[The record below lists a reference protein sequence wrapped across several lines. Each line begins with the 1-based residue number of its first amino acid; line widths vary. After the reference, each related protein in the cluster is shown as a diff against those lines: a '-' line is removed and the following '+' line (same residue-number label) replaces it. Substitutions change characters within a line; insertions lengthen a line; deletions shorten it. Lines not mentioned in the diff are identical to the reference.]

1 MKAFRERFKQH
12 PLQASL
18 NDLWNAI
25 GQVRLP
31 KYSEGEVTEDLET
44 LRTRRD
50 AFARFLRVSSFVAQ
64 TLDHT
69 DASLWTPSS
78 MNVAQTAV
86 NQLKAG
92 LDQFI
97 ATRAIAHLESA
108 ADTALDQFRGTFIPH
123 LRIEPKEAADSFN
136 KFCEK
141 AEETIRSLEEQD
153 KAIKDKEI
161 EITKAH
167 EAFTAQ
173 IAELGAQIEAFKTQF
188 EAQKSRV
195 DDLVTTQSQTF
206 QNSQTERSNLFTQ
219 ERDVRKQSL
228 LEWTKGA
235 DEKLD
240 VLLKTTQT
248 SADAHL
254 AEMEKHKAR
263 AKEILGIV
271 AASGVSGHY
280 KTTATR
286 ELVSAEVLRFLAL
299 VCFGVMGYVIYHV
312 VESLTTPN
320 FRWEMGLFRVGVGL
334 ALLVP
339 AYYCARESA
348 KHREAEKRNR
358 RLQIELA
365 TIEPYLEKLNDDP
378 AMREILKQK
387 ADSYFM
393 GQNHREPNDDLD
405 GAKSAR
411 EMRRFEDRMMEL
423 MKTAITSIAK
433 R

>member
-12 PLQASL
+12 PLHASL
-18 NDLWNAI
+18 NELWTAI
-25 GQVRLP
+25 EQVRLP
-31 KYSEGEVTEDLET
+31 KHSEGEVTEDLET
-44 LRTRRD
+44 LRARRD

-64 TLDHT
+64 TVDHT
-69 DASLWTPSS
+69 DASIWTPSA

-92 LDQFI
+92 LDQFN

-108 ADTALDQFRGTFIPH
+108 ADTALDQFRGTFIPR
-123 LRIEPKEAADSFN
+123 LKIESKEAADSFA

-153 KAIKDKEI
+153 RAIKDKEI

-167 EAFTAQ
+167 EAFTTQ
-173 IAELGAQIEAFKTQF
+173 IVELGAQIEAFKTQF

-195 DDLVTTQSQTF
+195 DDLVTTQSQAF
-206 QNSQTERSNLFTQ
+206 QTSQSERSNLFKQ
-219 ERDVRKQSL
+219 ETDIRKQSL

-235 DEKLD
+235 DEKLEA
-240 VLLKTTQT
+240 LLKVTQT
-248 SADAHL
+248 SADEHL

-280 KTTATR
+280 KNTATR
-286 ELVSAEVLRFLAL
+286 ELISAEILRFLAL

-339 AYYCARESA
+339 AYYCAKESA

-378 AMREILKQK
+378 AMREILKKK

-393 GQNHREPNDDLD
+393 GQLHNEPNDDVEGTL
-405 GAKSAR
+405 ATKELRRR
-411 EMRRFEDRMMEL
+411 EDQVMDL
-423 MKTAITSIAK
+423 LKTIATAVK

>member
-18 NDLWNAI
+18 SDLWTAI
-25 GQVRLP
+25 EQVRLP
-31 KYSEGEVTEDLET
+31 KYSEGEVSDDLET

-64 TLDHT
+64 TIGHT
-69 DASLWTPSS
+69 DPSIWTPSA
-78 MNVAQTAV
+78 MNVAQATV

-92 LDQFI
+92 LDQFN

-108 ADTALDQFRGTFIPH
+108 ADTALDQFRGAFIPR
-123 LRIEPKEAADSFN
+123 LKIKSKEAADSFA

-153 KAIKDKEI
+153 RAIKDKEI
-161 EITKAH
+161 EISKAH
-167 EAFTAQ
+167 EAFTSQ

-195 DDLVTTQSQTF
+195 DDLVTTQSQAF
-206 QNSQTERSNLFTQ
+206 QTSQTERSNLFTQ
-219 ERDVRKQSL
+219 ESDIRKQSL
-228 LEWTKGA
+228 QDWTKGA

-240 VLLKTTQT
+240 ALLKATQT
-248 SADAHL
+248 SADEHL

-280 KTTATR
+280 KNTATR
-286 ELVSAEVLRFLAL
+286 ELISAETLRVLAL
-299 VCFGVMGYVIYHV
+299 ICFGVMGYVIYHV

-339 AYYCARESA
+339 AYYCAKESA

-393 GQNHREPNDDLD
+393 GQNHREPDDDLD
-405 GAKSAR
+405 GSKSSR
-411 EMRRFEDRMMEL
+411 EQRRFEDRMMEL
-423 MKTAITSIAK
+423 MKTAITTIAK

>member
-18 NDLWNAI
+18 NELWTAI
-25 GQVRLP
+25 EQVRLP
-31 KYSEGEVTEDLET
+31 KHSEGEVTEDLET
-44 LRTRRD
+44 LRARRD

-64 TLDHT
+64 TVDHT
-69 DASLWTPSS
+69 DASIWTPSA

-92 LDQFI
+92 LDQFN

-108 ADTALDQFRGTFIPH
+108 ADTALDQFRGTFIPR
-123 LRIEPKEAADSFN
+123 LKIESKEAADSFA

-153 KAIKDKEI
+153 RAIKDKEI

-167 EAFTAQ
+167 EAFTTQ
-173 IAELGAQIEAFKTQF
+173 IVELGAQIEAFKTQF

-195 DDLVTTQSQTF
+195 DDLVTTQSQAF
-206 QNSQTERSNLFTQ
+206 QTSQTERSNLFTQ
-219 ERDVRKQSL
+219 ETDTRKQSL

-235 DEKLD
+235 DEKLEA
-240 VLLKTTQT
+240 LLKVTQT
-248 SADAHL
+248 SADEHL

-280 KTTATR
+280 KNTATR
-286 ELVSAEVLRFLAL
+286 ELISAEILRFLAL

-339 AYYCARESA
+339 AYYCAKESA

-378 AMREILKQK
+378 AMREILKKK

-393 GQNHREPNDDLD
+393 GQLHNEPNDDVEGTL
-405 GAKSAR
+405 ATKELRRR
-411 EMRRFEDRMMEL
+411 EDQVMDL
-423 MKTAITSIAK
+423 LKTIATAVK

>member
-12 PLQASL
+12 PLQTSL
-18 NDLWNAI
+18 SDLWAAI
-25 GQVRLP
+25 QQVNLP
-31 KYSEGEVTEDLET
+31 KNSEGEVSEDLEVI
-44 LRTRRD
+44 RTRRD

-64 TLDHT
+64 TIDHT
-69 DASLWTPSS
+69 DASMWTPSAMS
-78 MNVAQTAV
+78 VAQTAV

-92 LDQFI
+92 LDQFNI
-97 ATRAIAHLESA
+97 TRAIAHLESA
-108 ADTALDQFRGTFIPH
+108 ADSALDQFRGAFIPR
-123 LRIEPKEAADSFN
+123 LKIESKEAADSFT

-141 AEETIRSLEEQD
+141 AEKTIRSLDEQD
-153 KAIKDKEI
+153 RAIKDKEI

-167 EAFTAQ
+167 EAFTTQ
-173 IAELGAQIEAFKTQF
+173 IAELSAQIEAFKTQF

-195 DDLVTTQSQTF
+195 DDLVTTQSQAF
-206 QNSQTERSNLFTQ
+206 QTSQTERSNLFTQ
-219 ERDVRKQSL
+219 ESDNRKQSL
-228 LEWTKGA
+228 QDWTKGA
-235 DEKLD
+235 DEKLEA
-240 VLLKTTQT
+240 LLRVTQT
-248 SADAHL
+248 SADEHL
-254 AEMEKHKAR
+254 AEMDKHKAR

-280 KTTATR
+280 KKTATR
-286 ELVSAEVLRFLAL
+286 ELVSAEVLRVLAL

-312 VESLTTPN
+312 VESLSTPT

-339 AYYCARESA
+339 AYYCAKESA

-378 AMREILKQK
+378 AMREILKKK

-393 GQNHREPNDDLD
+393 GQLHNEPNDDVEGTL
-405 GAKSAR
+405 ATKELRRR
-411 EMRRFEDRMMEL
+411 EDQVMDL
-423 MKTAITSIAK
+423 LKTIATAVK

>member
-18 NDLWNAI
+18 NELWTAI
-25 GQVRLP
+25 EQVRLP
-31 KYSEGEVTEDLET
+31 KHSEGEVTEDLET
-44 LRTRRD
+44 LRARRD

-64 TLDHT
+64 TVDHT
-69 DASLWTPSS
+69 DASIWTPSA

-92 LDQFI
+92 LDQFN

-108 ADTALDQFRGTFIPH
+108 ADTALDQFRGTFIPR
-123 LRIEPKEAADSFN
+123 LKIESKEAADSFA

-153 KAIKDKEI
+153 RAIKDKEI

-167 EAFTAQ
+167 EAFTTQ
-173 IAELGAQIEAFKTQF
+173 IVELGAQIEAFKTQF

-195 DDLVTTQSQTF
+195 DDLVTTQSQAF
-206 QNSQTERSNLFTQ
+206 QTSQTERSNLFTQ
-219 ERDVRKQSL
+219 ETDTRKQSL

-235 DEKLD
+235 DEKLEA
-240 VLLKTTQT
+240 LLKVTQT
-248 SADAHL
+248 SADEHL

-280 KTTATR
+280 KNTATR
-286 ELVSAEVLRFLAL
+286 ELISAEILRFLAL

-339 AYYCARESA
+339 AYYCAKESA

-358 RLQIELA
+358 RLQIELV

-378 AMREILKQK
+378 AMREILKKK

-393 GQNHREPNDDLD
+393 GQLHNEPNDDVEGTL
-405 GAKSAR
+405 ATKELRRR
-411 EMRRFEDRMMEL
+411 EDQVMDL
-423 MKTAITSIAK
+423 LKTIATAVK